1 MKRDTFFQE
10 LRRVLQRVGFTTQA
24 ERDSLLPVEWDGHPL
39 CRITEGG
46 GVRYRQEDVATLER
60 EQACEQA
67 THLAG
72 TVREYMTLLEQA
84 PPLRAQGLTGDFRV
98 LADFNG
104 TVLAGH
110 QTKFGIHFVTWDRD
124 FRWTGLNYG
133 HYFQDNYLAAKQDF
147 AIRSGLVPQTRCCR
161 SHQRAGTATRTTL
174 YPPADHVKLR
184 RSSNQDSG
192 AFSISAK
199 GGHCPCPI
207 TSHGIPL
214 YDREEPGTLL
224 QEMRQIILTQKGR
237 DTSETHPTH
246 PYHSSV
252 RCPVS
257 RGTAWSSGT
266 PRSAAVPRGSD
277 RDSRPHR

>member
-10 LRRVLQRVGFTTQA
+10 LSRVLQRKGFTTQA
-24 ERDSLLPVEWDGHPL
+24 EQDSLLPVEWDGHPL

-133 HYFQDNYLAAKQDF
+133 HYFQENYVAAKQDF
-147 AIRSGLVPQTRCCR
+147 AIRSGLVPQYQVFNQEQLTEIFRCC
-161 SHQRAGTATRTTL
+161 ADTL
-174 YPPADHVKLR
+174 NTNLNLSPKQEACIR
-184 RSSNQDSG
+184 GIQDQ
-192 AFSISAK
+192 IEN
-199 GGHCPCPI
+199 
-207 TSHGIPL
+207 GIPDVV
-214 YDREEPGTLL
+214 DRIKE
-224 QEMRQIILTQKGR
+224 QEQQLAQ
-237 DTSETHPTH
+237 
-246 PYHSSV
+246 PYI
-252 RCPVS
+252 PQQ
-257 RGTAWSSGT
+257 TM
-266 PRSAAVPRGSD
+266 
-277 RDSRPHR
+277 